1 MITQMLVQKGHP
13 AMGIIELIATIFIE
27 QPFIVEITNPPTP
40 LRATVLTPT
49 STSRYSICPIST
61 AP

>member
-1 MITQMLVQKGHP
+1 MQMLGQKWHS

-27 QPFIVEITNPPTP
+27 QTFIVQITNPLSCRPATP
-40 LRATVLTPT
+40 LTPT